1 MICVRTPVS
10 NFVAGLPQENVAH
23 KLLNGHWICWESTFW
38 KSTSF
43 ISLGMENTI
52 LYRTSARKP
61 SSLGSRGESA
71 TKVVIWILIFRRI
84 SHSSP
89 QLFPGPW
96 PPKTPRFDSY
106 DIDRLC
112 REGDPEL
119 TEELWGSDLQA
130 LYRRND
136 ELIDQLDIEDLRDL
150 EAYYRLVQR
159 HHLRITCKSCCSGLS
174 PGCLIWDLEGNLRLI
189 GNY

>member
-1 MICVRTPVS
+1 LEEHFSWNLRERRTPS
-10 NFVAGLPQENVAH
+10 NIRTPAQQLGLV
-23 KLLNGHWICWESTFW
+23 LIICNG
-38 KSTSF
+38 
-43 ISLGMENTI
+43 L
-52 LYRTSARKP
+52 
-61 SSLGSRGESA
+61 
-71 TKVVIWILIFRRI
+71 VVIWIHLDPFSTTF

-89 QLFPGPW
+89 QLSDPE
-96 PPKTPRFDSY
+96 TDQPRFDSY

-119 TEELWGSDLQA
+119 TEELWGSDMQA

-150 EAYYRLVQR
+150 EAHYRLVQR
-159 HHLRITCKSCCSGLS
+159 HHLKITCKSCCSGLL
-174 PGCLIWDLEGNLRLI
+174 PGCLIWDLGGNLRLI

>member
-1 MICVRTPVS
+1 MHIEVFGAKFFPM
-10 NFVAGLPQENVAH
+10 GDP
-23 KLLNGHWICWESTFW
+23 
-38 KSTSF
+38 
-43 ISLGMENTI
+43 
-52 LYRTSARKP
+52 
-61 SSLGSRGESA
+61 LGS
-71 TKVVIWILIFRRI
+71 IFTRFV
-84 SHSSP
+84 SHSLLHLVPP
-89 QLFPGPW
+89 QDG
-96 PPKTPRFDSY
+96 PRFDSY

-119 TEELWGSDLQA
+119 MEELWGSDLQA

-150 EAYYRLVQR
+150 EAHYRLVQR
-159 HHLRITCKSCCSGLS
+159 HHLKITCKSCCSGLV